1 MNKKHFLPA
10 CLITLMGILVTYQ
23 TALAHEHIIVGDYE
37 IVVGWASEPPVAR
50 QANAV
55 EIRVSNTSTGEPVGD
70 VTALTVAI
78 SYGGQS
84 KTLTLQPLGTDSP
97 GEFVAPIV
105 ATRPGRYTLSLGGML
120 GDAAVDAE
128 VELEEMQPADTIE
141 FPSAGSTAQG
151 SGRDWLVWVSMLT
164 GLVGVGLGVVS
175 LRKTNSR

>member
-1 MNKKHFLPA
+1 MNKKHFFSA
-10 CLITLMGILVTYQ
+10 CLITFLAVLVTYQ
-23 TALAHEHIIVGDYE
+23 TALAHEHITIGDYE

-55 EIRVSNTSTGEPVGD
+55 EIRVSNTSTGEPVED

-84 KTLTLQPLGTDSP
+84 KTLTLQPLGTESP
-97 GEFVAPIV
+97 GEFIAPIV
-105 ATRPGRYTLSLGGML
+105 ATRPGQYTLSLGGML
-120 GDAAVDAE
+120 GDTAVEAE

-151 SGRDWLVWVSMLT
+151 TGRDWLVWVSLLT
-164 GLVGVGLGVVS
+164 GLVGVGLGAIA
-175 LRKTNSR
+175 LRKTGSR